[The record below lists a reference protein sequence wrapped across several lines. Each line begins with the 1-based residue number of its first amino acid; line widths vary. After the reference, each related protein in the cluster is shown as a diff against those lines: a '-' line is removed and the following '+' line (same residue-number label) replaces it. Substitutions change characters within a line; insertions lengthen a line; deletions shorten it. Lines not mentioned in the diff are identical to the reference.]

1 MGQQGILNAE
11 RLCPAPS
18 CSGHRACLPQLGTWS
33 PRLCPS
39 QPGVCAPCSQW
50 LSVSSESLR
59 HLAQVQLT
67 AGHWKRP
74 RHHLRPCRAH
84 GIWELVQHWGQ
95 GPASMHVPRE
105 RWSPAKVA
113 TPVSPSS
120 RMSLQNSRLVNPTAP
135 GLLESTSDF
144 WLQKIIPRPT
154 QAKIWEGLR
163 PSSLPP
169 SPPARLVAS
178 AFHKGPEASAGPLA
192 TPARSPG
199 TLLHSTW
206 RHLSSSETGLLHSP

>member
-1 MGQQGILNAE
+1 MPFTAWRVCPLLPTAVCLL
-11 RLCPAPS
+11 RVTPAP
-18 CSGHRACLPQLGTWS
+18 GT
-33 PRLCPS
+33 
-39 QPGVCAPCSQW
+39 GTT
-50 LSVSSESLR
+50 
-59 HLAQVQLT
+59 H
-67 AGHWKRP
+67 
-74 RHHLRPCRAH
+74 CRAL
-84 GIWELVQHWGQ
+84 ETPAAPSPTLP
-95 GPASMHVPRE
+95 GPWDLGARSAPGTGPRE

-178 AFHKGPEASAGPLA
+178 AFQKGPEASAGPLA